1 MVFWVSLQM
10 ECNFYGWV
18 GLKTWFCNQDNWPSW
33 LKKTNK
39 MAGFG
44 EGILRISGIS
54 HFQLLLK
61 SFVAYFWENIYS
73 AIKSRMVLLWTF
85 LLFSLVQF
93 QWKLSWFPFWHAQIY
108 LAQRTSLFIRERWIF
123 IGVAV
128 KFLFLYFVSTFLSN
142 WKLKLPHV
150 SIKKTGQVATATW
163 TFLSIDSCFPSTS
176 YFGLYRV
183 A

>member
-1 MVFWVSLQM
+1 M
-10 ECNFYGWV
+10 
-18 GLKTWFCNQDNWPSW
+18 GLKTWFCNQDNWLSW

-61 SFVAYFWENIYS
+61 SSVAYFWENIYS

-85 LLFSLVQF
+85 LLFSSVYFSFSGSFLDF
-93 QWKLSWFPFWHAQIY
+93 LFDTLRSIY
-108 LAQRTSLFIRERWIF
+108 NVAQRTSLFIQERWMF

-150 SIKKTGQVATATW
+150 STKTGQVATATW
-163 TFLSIDSCFPSTS
+163 TILAGSIDSCFPSTS
-176 YFGLYRV
+176 YFG
-183 A
+183 